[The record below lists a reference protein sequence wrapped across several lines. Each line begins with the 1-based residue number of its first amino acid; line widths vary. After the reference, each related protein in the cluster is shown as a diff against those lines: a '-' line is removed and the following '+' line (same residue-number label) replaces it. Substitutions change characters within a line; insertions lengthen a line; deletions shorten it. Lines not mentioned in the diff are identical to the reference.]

1 MYKEDFENLISNNF
15 EAGVEYLLDYAN
27 KTQDPRLIKVVDTIN
42 VLKRV
47 QKELQE
53 VHIKDTYTLEDCIIA
68 YVGRLYYSYI
78 DTLPNAPTNE
88 TQRELDVLFGI
99 ADASNELDNLTKVA
113 NPENKPITNTKSIF
127 SDIGKA
133 LISTHNSNNALPTD
147 PEPISTTYTD
157 GVHVADDTCNLHP
170 ISSHNSSKFVGE

>member
-27 KTQDPRLIKVVDTIN
+27 KTQDSRLMKVSDIIR
-42 VLKRV
+42 VLQYV
-47 QKELQE
+47 QKELEE
-53 VHIKDTYTLEDCIIA
+53 VHVKDTYTLEDCIIA

-99 ADASNELDNLTKVA
+99 ADASNELDNLTKVT
-113 NPENKPITNTKSIF
+113 NPENKPITSTKSIF

-157 GVHVADDTCNLHP
+157 GVHVADDTCNLQP